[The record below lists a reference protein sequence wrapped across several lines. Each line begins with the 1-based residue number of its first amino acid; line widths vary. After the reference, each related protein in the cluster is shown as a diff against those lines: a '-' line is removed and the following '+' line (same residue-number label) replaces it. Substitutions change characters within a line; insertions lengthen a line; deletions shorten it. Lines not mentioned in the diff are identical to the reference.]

1 MAAWWPVIS
10 FNSIIQMTDFR
21 SLEPFLDRL
30 FRVSEA
36 WGARLSPDGRRIAW
50 IASNLGE
57 TTQVWQAPADGSTPP
72 KAWIANE
79 RDCDWFFWAPDSASI
94 ILGQSRDGDERVGL
108 SQIALDG
115 AARELTEQRPDFYI
129 HGGQIDPAGRFL
141 IYAAN
146 RDPETGREID
156 INVIYRHEIASG
168 ERVAL
173 ARLERAAY
181 VTPRLSPDGK
191 QVLYSRKDRDPA
203 GRQLWLV
210 GADGSGDRE
219 ILNAG
224 NTRKVEGLWAPDSAH
239 VVVNAENGD
248 HRRVGLLDI
257 ATGRVRWLI
266 DDPTLQIA
274 GAHWPKGSDRIVV
287 TETKSARDRA
297 SLLDP
302 SDGQVTPFDGAG
314 GTLLPIGPAANG
326 CWVCY
331 HYSGRMP
338 MRLVSHNGG
347 VLIPVSVMSDRH
359 VPATELAPAQD
370 FRWRASDNLEIQGWL
385 YRPKGAARGAI
396 ILVHGGPTAHSED
409 AFDPE
414 IQYLV
419 AAGFAVLQ
427 PNYRGSTGFGLPFQD
442 SIKRDGWGG
451 REQDDI
457 ARGAAALVA
466 HGIAAAGKVGVT
478 GTSYGGY
485 SAWHQITHTPSD
497 IIKAAAPICGMTD
510 LVVDYETT
518 RPDLRPYSEEMMGGS
533 PTQAPQRYRERSP
546 IHFVDRIRGK
556 LMIVQG
562 ANDPNVTPQ
571 NVTDV
576 RQRLDVAGIP
586 YELLMFEDEGH
597 GISKPENRKQLCRQ
611 LARFFAAAF
620 ND

>member
-1 MAAWWPVIS
+1 MNQ
-10 FNSIIQMTDFR
+10 FE

-36 WGARLSPDGRRIAW
+36 WGARISPDGRRVAW
-50 IASNLGE
+50 IAGNLGA
-57 TTQVWQAPADGSTPP
+57 TSQVWLAPADGSAPP
-72 KAWIANE
+72 KAWVAND
-79 RDCDWFFWAPDSASI
+79 RDCDWFFWAPDSGSI

-115 AARELTEQRPDFYI
+115 TARTLTEQRPDFYI
-129 HGGQIDPAGRFL
+129 HGGQIDPSGRFL
-141 IYAAN
+141 VYAAN
-146 RDPETGREID
+146 RDPASGREIETH
-156 INVIYRHEIASG
+156 VIYRHEIASG

-191 QVLYSRKDRDPA
+191 QVLYYRKDRHPA

-210 GADGSGDRE
+210 GIDGSSDRE

-224 NTRKVEGLWAPDSAH
+224 DARKADGLWAPDRAQ
-239 VVVNAENGD
+239 VVVTAEAGD

-257 ATGRVRWLI
+257 ATDKVRWLI
-266 DDPTLQIA
+266 DDPALQIA

-287 TETKSARDRA
+287 TETKSARDLA

-302 SDGQVTPFDGAG
+302 IGGERTPFSEAS

-331 HYSGRMP
+331 HYSAYIP
-338 MRLVSHNGG
+338 MRLVSSNEG
-347 VLIPVSVMSDRH
+347 VLIPISEIPDRRISSSEM
-359 VPATELAPAQD
+359 AGAED
-370 FRWRASDNLEIQGWL
+370 FRWRSGDDLEIQGWL
-385 YRPKGAARGAI
+385 YRPKGRARGAI

-414 IQYLV
+414 VQYLV

-427 PNYRGSTGFGLPFQD
+427 PNYRGSTGFGLPFQEA
-442 SIKRDGWGG
+442 IKQDGWGG

-457 ARGAAALVA
+457 ARGAAALIA
-466 HGIAAAGKVGVT
+466 EGIVGAGKVGVT

-485 SAWHQITHTPSD
+485 SSWHQITHMPPD

-533 PTQAPQRYRERSP
+533 PSQVPQLYRERSP
-546 IHFVDRIRGK
+546 INFVDRIRGR

-562 ANDPNVTPQ
+562 KNDPNVTPQ

-576 RQRLDVAGIP
+576 RQRLDAAGIP
-586 YELLMFEDEGH
+586 YEVLMFEDEGH
-597 GISKPENRKQLCRQ
+597 GISKPANRKQLCRR
-611 LARFFAAAF
+611 LARFFTDAF
-620 ND
+620 DD